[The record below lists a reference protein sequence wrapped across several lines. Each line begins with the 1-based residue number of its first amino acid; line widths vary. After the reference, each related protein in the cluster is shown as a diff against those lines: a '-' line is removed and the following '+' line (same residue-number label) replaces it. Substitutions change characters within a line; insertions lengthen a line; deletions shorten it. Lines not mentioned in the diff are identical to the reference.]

1 MANVGDVLLP
11 VLGGLAGMNPY
22 IGSGVRTGLTVAE
35 ALQRKKWKEEES
47 QRREEDEAAAAEQ
60 EAADAA
66 VKAAR
71 GKEAA
76 NLIKSRTDIPA
87 GKREALAFIA
97 QKDPDK
103 AILELHKWDP
113 PEEEAPGL
121 AVGEIGEYLTSL
133 EGATGGRGYQATLPG
148 EHGSLNIYG
157 QRGEPEEPTVQDV
170 WEPKYK
176 QSAGKP
182 WLTYWTD
189 EDGNPQYTVNEAMR
203 EALDSGAGETAVD
216 VEEMED
222 VELELHE
229 ARAELQEYAEKKSE
243 DLEMIGI
250 AGPMI
255 AQKLAGDERYKTLEK
270 KVDILDARHNRLM
283 NRAVR
288 PPEPPADEQKGNSQ
302 VADQADVETVYF
314 DALGNPI
321 R

>member
-66 VKAAR
+66 AKAAR
-71 GKEAA
+71 GEEAA
-76 NLIKSRTDIPA
+76 NLIRSRTDIPA
-87 GKREALAFIA
+87 GKKEALAFIA

-113 PEEEAPGL
+113 PEEETPGL
-121 AVGEIGEYLTSL
+121 AVGEIGEYLASL

-148 EHGSLNIYG
+148 EYGSLNIYG
-157 QRGEPEEPTVQDV
+157 QREKPEEPTVQDV

-182 WLTYWTD
+182 SLTY
-189 EDGNPQYTVNEAMR
+189 
-203 EALDSGAGETAVD
+203 TAVD

-222 VELELHE
+222 AELELHE

-243 DLEMIGI
+243 DLEMMGI

-255 AQKLAGDERYKTLEK
+255 AQKLAEDERYKTLEK

-302 VADQADVETVYF
+302 VADQADVETVYY